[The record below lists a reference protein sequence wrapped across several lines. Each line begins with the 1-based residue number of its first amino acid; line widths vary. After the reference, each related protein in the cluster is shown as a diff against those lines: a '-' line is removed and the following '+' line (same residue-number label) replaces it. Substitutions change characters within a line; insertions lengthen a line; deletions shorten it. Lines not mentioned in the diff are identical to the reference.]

1 MKRLF
6 QIVLV
11 MLIALM
17 FSGCVIVDAHY
28 HPGHRRYTG
37 VVVTNYPPPPPPKH
51 VYVVKTLPPPP
62 PPVVVV
68 RPAPSRPGPPHH
80 GSAPE
85 PGGRRNLR
93 R

>member
-51 VYVVKTLPPPP
+51 VYVVKTLPLPPQP

-68 RPAPSRPGPPHH
+68 KPAPAPHNNGTPGPGH
-80 GSAPE
+80 E
-85 PGGRRNLR
+85 GRRDLR

>member
-1 MKRLF
+1 MKRLIS
-6 QIVLV
+6 IVLV

-28 HPGHRRYTG
+28 HNRHRRYNG
-37 VVVTNYPPPPPPKH
+37 VVVTNFPPPPPPKP
-51 VYVVKTLPPPP
+51 VYVISSSPPR

-68 RPAPSRPGPPHH
+68 KPSHSRSKPLHKNYKT
-80 GSAPE
+80 E